1 MMVMINFQ
9 YEYKL
14 RECCFGDQVQCTFY
28 IKEIPIGL
36 FTIDSIFS
44 ILRPNHVLCLVS
56 EY

>member
-1 MMVMINFQ
+1 MVMINFQ

-44 ILRPNHVLCLVS
+44 ILRPNLVLCLVS